1 MIRRLMIL
9 SLALAASGCAARR
22 PPGALTDA
30 ETIYLR
36 LVNTGAERRVE
47 GSMLR
52 TRDALRAARTAFDA
66 NREERFVGGLA
77 DVARNYAL
85 AAQADHERVMAE
97 AQTDSLTRARLER
110 LVALTAAQREAMMR
124 QQQLS
129 QAEIDSL
136 RQRNLL
142 VAQQADSL
150 RRAAEAASARL
161 NDALNQLRSLVAEI
175 TNLRET
181 SRGLVI
187 SLSDILFETG
197 KATLKPGAVQN
208 INRIAAVLNQY
219 PDYQISVEGHT
230 DSRGSDAY
238 NQTLSENRARAVA
251 NALIA
256 AGIASTRMSS
266 KGFGESQPVADNST
280 AAGMQQN
287 RRVEVVVLGAGTLAD
302 AAKAKA
308 DSVP

>member
-1 MIRRLMIL
+1 MIRTPLVIIA
-9 SLALAASGCAARR
+9 LALLGGCATRV
-22 PPGALTDA
+22 PPAALRNA
-30 ETIYLR
+30 EAIYR
-36 LVNTGAERRVE
+36 TLVAEGAESRVE

-52 TRDALRAARTAFDA
+52 TRSALEDAREAYDG
-66 NREERFVGGLA
+66 NRDERYTDGLA
-77 DVARNYAL
+77 QVAHTYAL
-85 AAQADHERVMAE
+85 AAQTDFERARI
-97 AQTDSLTRARLER
+97 AATTDSLTRLRLSR
-110 LVALTAAQREAMMR
+110 LVELTAAQREEMMR
-124 QQQLS
+124 QQRLS

-142 VAQQADSL
+142 VSQEADSL

-161 NDALNQLRSLVAEI
+161 NDALTQLRTLVAEI

-208 INRIAAVLNQY
+208 ITRIAAVLNQY

-230 DSRGSDAY
+230 DSRGTDAY
-238 NQTLSENRARAVA
+238 NQKLSDDRARAVA
-251 NALIA
+251 DALVS
-256 AGIASTRMSS
+256 AGVSPGRISS
-266 KGFGESQPVADNST
+266 KGFGETQPVATNST

-287 RRVEVVVLGAGTLAD
+287 RRVEVIVLGAGSLAD
-302 AAKAKA
+302 AARR